1 MVKSLHI
8 FCSFSSTQA
17 AAMSFSCQGL
27 CAAPDSWVVA
37 VIGVLE
43 R

>member
-1 MVKSLHI
+1 MVKSLHVL
-8 FCSFSSTQA
+8 CPFSSAQA

-27 CAAPDSWVVA
+27 CVAPDSWVVA